1 MLVSKK
7 GWAIPLQYNGGNEVS
22 VALDGIFDRAVPLYL
37 QTDKGKEFYNFRVA
51 NVLSKHNIIHFSTE
65 NDNIKASI
73 VERFNQTLRVILH
86 RAFTK
91 LGRYRY
97 LDILDDVI
105 RGYNNRVNRKTG
117 VAPDDVEGLTPE
129 QQEDIF

>member
-1 MLVSKK
+1 MLAQFF
-7 GWAIPLQYNGGNEVS
+7 GMGGQF
-22 VALDGIFDRAVPLYL
+22 AHILLLLDGIFDRFVPLYL
-37 QTDKGKEFYNFRVA
+37 QTDKGKEFYNAHVT
-51 NVLSKHNIIHFSTE
+51 NVLSMHNIIHFSTE

-86 RAFTK
+86 RTFTK

-105 RGYNNRVNRKTG
+105 RSYNNRDNRKRCSSR
-117 VAPDDVEGLTPE
+117 
-129 QQEDIF
+129 